1 MPTGASMSVDRGRT
15 EVIGG
20 DRTDAFD
27 PQRPK
32 RIASAPQL
40 RNLSAG
46 KDANPE
52 AIDSSQVYL
61 FI

>member
-1 MPTGASMSVDRGRT
+1 MSVDRGRT

-40 RNLSAG
+40 WNLSAG